1 MTNKCMSA
9 SNYITLIERKMSSQ
23 MSMRFHRHL
32 ANTILI
38 LPKRAAE
45 TNLAK

>member
-32 ANTILI
+32 ANTILT
-38 LPKRAAE
+38 LSKEAAE
-45 TNLAK
+45 INLIK